1 MGPGNAFRDHTLP
14 RPLQRTVHTCL
25 ARAPGAGT
33 QLDRP
38 ERLPPLAL
46 GDTVQWQSSLAL
58 PSRVP
63 NPPRGLG
70 LTRTRTWCR

>member
-46 GDTVQWQSSLAL
+46 GDTLQWQSSLAL